1 MSHLIPLKPV
11 KMPEKIEPVMRK
23 YFTEL
28 DKDGD
33 GGLNTEEISV
43 MLEKYNIDPRFKF
56 LAKELC
62 DKNGD
67 GLITFDEFFDFYRLL
82 GKLEKDPTCL
92 YEATFKIYDRDK
104 DGYISKEEL
113 ESFLRFFLV
122 DEPDSHTVRLYLSSF
137 DEDKDRKLDFK
148 ELCKLM
154 NYLSGNK

>member
-11 KMPEKIEPVMRK
+11 KMPENIEPVMRK
-23 YFTEL
+23 YFNEL

-43 MLEKYNIDPRFKF
+43 MLQKYDIHPSFKF

-67 GLITFDEFFDFYRLL
+67 GLITFDFYRLL
-82 GKLEKDPTCL
+82 GKLDKNPTCL
-92 YEATFKIYDRDK
+92 YEAAFKIYDKDK
-104 DGYISKEEL
+104 DGYINKEEL
-113 ESFLRFFLV
+113 EGFLRFFLME
-122 DEPDSHTVRLYLSSF
+122 EPDSHTVRLLLSSF
-137 DEDKDRKLDFK
+137 DKDQDEKLDFN

-154 NYLSGNK
+154 NHFGGNLHFS